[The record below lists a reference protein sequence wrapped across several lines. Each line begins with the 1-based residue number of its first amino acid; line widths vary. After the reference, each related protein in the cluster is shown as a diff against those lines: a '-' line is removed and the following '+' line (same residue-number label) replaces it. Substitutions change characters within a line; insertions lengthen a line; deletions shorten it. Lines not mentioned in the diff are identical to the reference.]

1 MAHLVKNVCGGEVE
15 MASYKTFTT
24 CGDMG
29 PWVSKLILELPG
41 TARANDVDCGSFNVY
56 VERIDLEKGGLAFAA
71 EHHGGPK
78 LPSRGYVNVLAAYVC
93 DEKGNATG
101 LIVEKHRFL
110 ISYFSSQKEFSIRWE
125 QIEKIG
131 EDVIL
136 VNFK

>member
-1 MAHLVKNVCGGEVE
+1 MRLSELQNKTVINLVDGKNIGN
-15 MASYKTFTT
+15 
-24 CGDMG
+24 
-29 PWVSKLILELPG
+29 I
-41 TARANDVDCGSFNVY
+41 VDLS
-56 VERIDLEKGGLAFAA
+56 I
-71 EHHGGPK
+71 
-78 LPSRGYVNVLAAYVC
+78 

-136 VNFK
+136 VRVVY